1 MPLLAGFGGQL
12 GPLNH
17 LDLAFPT
24 GTVRVFPFPLENA
37 GEVMDLITRRTTP
50 CPVCGTLGE
59 YHRGF
64 QKGGREKEDGL
75 LIHLRVPDLRQ

>member
-59 YHRGF
+59 SHRGF